1 MTLAE
6 AIEAGYNVRTHRDEL
21 APTVALI
28 SGPPRNSICALAQV
42 PREIH
47 AWKNMGHENLINP
60 EHVGGGMMG
69 APKDMSFT
77 LPGQY
82 KKPGCDLW
90 RVDASKFEVCRER

>member
-1 MTLAE
+1 
-6 AIEAGYNVRTHRDEL
+6 
-21 APTVALI
+21 
-28 SGPPRNSICALAQV
+28 
-42 PREIH
+42 
-47 AWKNMGHENLINP
+47 MGHENLINP